1 MGNTRRVAERMIV
14 ERTARCRLI
23 AKQLRELATRLDS
36 YEIRSDRP
44 IALGNEAREL
54 RALAIQVET
63 L

>member
-1 MGNTRRVAERMIV
+1 MIV

-44 IALGNEAREL
+44 IALGNAAREL